1 LRGPVRWA
9 LAVSGSK
16 QTEELA
22 AGAAVKSAPPL
33 RTGMWEKQMTAK
45 LTMVDR
51 LLALMLHFFYSI
63 KCRQA

>member
-1 LRGPVRWA
+1 
-9 LAVSGSK
+9 
-16 QTEELA
+16 
-22 AGAAVKSAPPL
+22 VKSAPPL
-33 RTGMWEKQMTAK
+33 RTGMWEKQMTVK